1 MTSVQS
7 RALTTAV
14 AAAVALA
21 LAAPLAAN
29 AVTPVG
35 ASAGAATAGYV
46 VRPGDSLTAI
56 AQRLGITLTDLV
68 RANLLDPRKPL
79 LIGVQLRL
87 PARWCPG
94 QRHPVAAGDS
104 LWTVAQR
111 FGVTRSKL
119 AAANG
124 LKPDALL
131 ILGSTIRI
139 PARPCPEA
147 ATPPAAPVP
156 AAPAA
161 AAAATAASPA
171 TTVVP
176 PPTVEQGPRL
186 TGSALAVLQGK
197 LAAAATDPA
206 LAPQLTGI
214 AVIDLVSGATVFER
228 NADTP
233 LVPASTAK
241 LPLLVAA
248 IGLLGPGFRT
258 HTDVLTAAPIVG
270 GVLRGD
276 IVLKGYGDPRLSSE
290 GLSRLAGIVRS
301 LGVTT
306 ITGSVVADESA
317 FDTRRMGPGWKPKF
331 LFEESPPLSALVV
344 DGIASDAGPAA
355 SAAVLFT
362 KALQGAGTVVTGPPR
377 TGVAPAGAIVLASLH
392 GPSLAKLAAAMGT
405 WSDNYV
411 AETMLKLLGLRLAGQ
426 GTSAAGA
433 RVVTQRLAAIG
444 VPLRGVTI
452 ADGSG
457 LSSLDRLPARTLTA
471 ILTVAAKDPTIA
483 PTLQSSLALGGISG
497 TLRRRLTTGAAAGI
511 VRAKT
516 GTTDL
521 SSALAG
527 YVGQRYAFAVVSN
540 GSPVDSWAAHA
551 LQDRVVETLAES
563 LR

>member
-1 MTSVQS
+1 M
-7 RALTTAV
+7 TAV
-14 AAAVALA
+14 AATAALA
-21 LAAPLAAN
+21 LAAPFGADAA
-29 AVTPVG
+29 TPVG
-35 ASAGAATAGYV
+35 ASAGASGAGYV

-56 AQRLGITLTDLV
+56 AQRLGVTLSDLV
-68 RANLLDPRKPL
+68 RANRLDSRKPL
-79 LIGVQLRL
+79 LIGAQLRL
-87 PARWCPG
+87 PVRWCPG
-94 QRHPVAAGDS
+94 QRLPIAAGDS

-111 FGVTRSKL
+111 FGITRSKL

-124 LKPDALL
+124 LKPDGLL
-131 ILGSTIRI
+131 MLGSTISI

-147 ATPPAAPVP
+147 ATPPTAPVP
-156 AAPAA
+156 ATPAA
-161 AAAATAASPA
+161 AAALAATPA
-171 TTVVP
+171 TTVAP
-176 PPTVEQGPRL
+176 PAIVEQGPRL
-186 TGSALAVLQGK
+186 TGTALAVLQGK

-206 LAPQLTGI
+206 LAPQLTGV
-214 AVIDLVSGATVFER
+214 AVIDLASGATVFEQ
-228 NADTP
+228 NADLP

-241 LPLLVAA
+241 LPLLVTA
-248 IGLLGPGFRT
+248 IALLGPGFRT

-270 GVLRGD
+270 GVMRGD
-276 IVLKGYGDPRLSSE
+276 IVLKGYGDPRLSGE
-290 GLSRLAGIVRS
+290 GLGRLVGVIRS

-317 FDTRRMGPGWKPKF
+317 FDAQRIGPGWKPEF

-344 DGIASDAGPAA
+344 DGIAGEAGPAA

-362 KALQGAGTVVTGPPR
+362 KALQGAGTLVAGPPR
-377 TGVAPAGAIVLASLH
+377 TGVAAADARVLASIA
-392 GPSLAKLAAAMGT
+392 GPSLAELAAAMGT

-411 AETMLKLLGLRLAGQ
+411 AETTLKLLGLRVAGQ
-426 GTSAAGA
+426 GSSAAGA
-433 RVVTQRLAAIG
+433 RVVREHLAALG
-444 VPLRGVTI
+444 VPLGGVTI

-457 LSSLDRLPARTLTA
+457 LSSLDRLPARTLAA
-471 ILTVAAKDPTIA
+471 ILAAAAKDPSVA
-483 PTLQSSLALGGISG
+483 PTLQSSLALGGVTG
-497 TLRRRLTTGAAAGI
+497 TLRRRLKAGAAAGI

-540 GSPVDSWAAHA
+540 GSPVDASAAHA